1 MMEIASTMFSFLPF
15 EDAIKLFMAW
25 GFQVEP
31 GPRPD
36 EVTLIIDALD
46 YPTYTM
52 LPADLFAQVAAVT
65 LRIRWCN
72 GAMFSISGTQR
83 REKAEGL
90 DLTTIP
96 SPFRTWPVQAD

>member
-1 MMEIASTMFSFLPF
+1 MLEIGSTLFSALPF

-36 EVTLIIDALD
+36 EVTLIMDAPD
-46 YPTYTM
+46 YRTYAEHPTN
-52 LPADLFAQVAAVT
+52 LFAQIAAVT
-65 LRIRWCN
+65 LCVRWRN
-72 GAMFSISGTQR
+72 GAMFSVAGKQHKQ
-83 REKAEGL
+83 KAKGL

-96 SPFRTWPVQAD
+96 SPFRTWPVRID

>member
-1 MMEIASTMFSFLPF
+1 MLEIGSTLFSSLPF

-36 EVTLIIDALD
+36 EVTLILDAPD
-46 YPTYTM
+46 YRTYAVH
-52 LPADLFAQVAAVT
+52 PANLFAQVAAVT
-65 LRIRWCN
+65 LRVRWRN
-72 GAMFSISGTQR
+72 GAMFSITGKQR
-83 REKAEGL
+83 KEKTKGL

-96 SPFRTWPVQAD
+96 SPFRTWPVQID

>member
-1 MMEIASTMFSFLPF
+1 MLEIGSTMFSSLPF

-36 EVTLIIDALD
+36 EVTLIIDAPD
-46 YPTYTM
+46 YRAYAVH
-52 LPADLFAQVAAVT
+52 PANLFAQVAAVT
-65 LRIRWCN
+65 LRVRWRN
-72 GAMFSISGTQR
+72 GAMFSVTDKR
-83 REKAEGL
+83 RKKKARGL

-96 SPFRTWPVQAD
+96 SPFRTWPVRID

>member
-1 MMEIASTMFSFLPF
+1 MLEIGSALFSSIPF

-31 GPRPD
+31 GSRPD
-36 EVTLIIDALD
+36 EVTLIMDALD
-46 YPTYTM
+46 YPTYTV

-72 GAMFSISGTQR
+72 GAMFSVAGKQR
-83 REKAEGL
+83 KEKAKGL